1 MTPTSAIHFASD
13 NYASVHPEVLAA
25 IAAADG
31 GHEPAYGSDAA
42 TAEFDAAV
50 RATFGEHAVG
60 FPVFNGTGANVVSLT
75 ALSPR
80 WGGGVVASEHAHIHN
95 DEGGA
100 PEKVAGLKV
109 LALDSPDGRLTPAQL
124 DRYAGDLGDE
134 HRAQP
139 LVLSLTQSTE
149 VGTVYA
155 LEELRALVDAAHAR
169 GMGVHVDGARIAN
182 AAAAL
187 GVGLLEACGGA
198 DVLSLGGT
206 KNGAMLGEAVVV
218 LNPELSPSVGHDL
231 PYLRKQAMQ
240 LGSKMRYVSA
250 QLTALLTSTDEA
262 GDPLWLRNARHSNA
276 MATLLRAEL
285 EPLARDGLLRF
296 TQPTEANAVFVEMPR
311 TLADD
316 IRATGTRFYDWK
328 PGTTPGT
335 VEVRLMCSWD
345 TAASDV
351 ALLAEVARAAA
362 HPVAVEAPAED
373 A

>member
-1 MTPTSAIHFASD
+1 MIHFASD

-25 IAAADG
+25 IAAVDG

-42 TAEFDAAV
+42 TAAFDAAV
-50 RATFGEHAVG
+50 RATFGAHAVG

-109 LALDSPDGRLTPAQL
+109 LALDTPDGRLTSTQL
-124 DRYAGDLGDE
+124 ERYAADLGDE

-155 LEELRALVDAAHAR
+155 LEDLRALVEAAHGL
-169 GMGVHVDGARIAN
+169 GMRVHVDGARIAN

-187 GVGLLEACGGA
+187 GVGLREACGGA
-198 DVLSLGGT
+198 DVLSFGGT

-218 LNPELSPSVGHDL
+218 LNPSLAEELAHDL

-250 QLTALLTSTDEA
+250 QLTALLTSEDA
-262 GDPLWLRNARHSNA
+262 GGDPLWLRNARHANA
-276 MATLLRAEL
+276 MAALLREQL
-285 EPLARDGLLRF
+285 EPLAAEGVLRF
-296 TQPTEANAVFVEMPR
+296 THPTEANAVFVEMTR
-311 TLADD
+311 ALAED

-328 PGTTPGT
+328 PGSTPET
-335 VEVRLMCSWD
+335 VEARLMCSWD

-351 ALLAEVARAAA
+351 ALFAEVARSAAN
-362 HPVAVEAPAED
+362 PVELEAPRED